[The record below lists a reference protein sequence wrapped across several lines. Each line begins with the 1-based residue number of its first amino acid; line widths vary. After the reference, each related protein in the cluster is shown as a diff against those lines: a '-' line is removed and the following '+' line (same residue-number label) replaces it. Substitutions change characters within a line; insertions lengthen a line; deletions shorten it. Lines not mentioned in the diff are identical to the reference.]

1 MAFNAFHQIFPAVHL
16 SGTER
21 CCYFLV
27 PFWLGKAMGLVLDNE
42 LGVKLMCA
50 AYWLDRSAI
59 VFSYISL
66 TYFNLEKFPQILF
79 IFYDTGA
86 FKRILHPFLSFNTT
100 VSYFGIAQ
108 SFLMIKIRLHF
119 PRWNRRDVC
128 VLLRVLLLDI
138 HSVHLPL
145 IGDVNFDY
153 WVKVLLTLSLYSYYF
168 FSCNY

>member
-1 MAFNAFHQIFPAVHL
+1 MLIPLFYCHYSSFVKCSNNVLYWIVFPFIKE
-16 SGTER
+16 SN
-21 CCYFLV
+21 
-27 PFWLGKAMGLVLDNE
+27 LG
-42 LGVKLMCA
+42 
-50 AYWLDRSAI
+50 SAI